1 MEEKK
6 IKVWDIAVRLFHWSL
21 VAAFVIAY
29 LSGDE
34 LENLH
39 EIAGYV
45 VLGLVAFRIVW
56 GLIGPK
62 YARFSNF
69 VYGPGKVVEYLKGM
83 LAGRPEHYVGHNPAG
98 GYMIIMLLVGL
109 LLTSW
114 SGIEAQEPAANGVAS
129 ASVITMA
136 YADGWEGDEH
146 EHDGHGEGDEF
157 WEEIHEFFA
166 NFMLLL
172 IAVHLGGVLVGSL
185 MHRENLVRAMVTGY
199 KEKS

>member
-1 MEEKK
+1 MAEQR
-6 IKVWDIAVRLFHWSL
+6 IKVWDIAVRIFHWSL

-29 LSGDE
+29 LSGEE
-34 LENLH
+34 LERLH

-69 VYGPGKVVEYLKGM
+69 IYGPAKAIEYLKGM

-98 GYMIIMLLVGL
+98 GYMIVMLLVGL
-109 LLTSW
+109 LLTGW
-114 SGIEAQEPAANGVAS
+114 SGIEAQEPAAGGIAS
-129 ASVITMA
+129 SSVISMA
-136 YADGWEGDEH
+136 YADGWEEH
-146 EHDGHGEGDEF
+146 EHGEGREGDEF

-172 IAVHLGGVLVGSL
+172 IAVHLGGVFVGSL
-185 MHRENLVRAMVTGY
+185 VHRENLVRAMVTGY
-199 KEKS
+199 KERQ